1 MGKLLFLL
9 FTVVPVLELWL
20 LVEVGQLMGAGP
32 TIGLVLLTGVIGAA
46 LAKREVLKVIR
57 EWQGAM
63 AEARLPKDGVLS
75 GLLVLVGGVLL
86 VTPGMVTDVLGF
98 SLLLPPTRRA
108 IAAVVRKHL
117 EKKIAQGSVVMT
129 SSYAAGGPGFGGAAG
144 FDGVGFGAQGFGN
157 GFDPRAGAAQG
168 QGDVIDMSAD

>member
-32 TIGLVLLTGVIGAA
+32 TIGLVLLTGLIGAA
-46 LAKREVLKVIR
+46 LAKREGMRVIR

-108 IAAVVRKHL
+108 IAAIVRRHL
-117 EKKIAQGSVVMT
+117 EKKIAEGSVVMT
-129 SSYAAGGPGFGGAAG
+129 SAYAAGSVGFGGPGFGGP
-144 FDGVGFGAQGFGN
+144 GFGPSGFGQ
-157 GFDPRAGAAQG
+157 GAPPTG
-168 QGDVIDMSAD
+168 QVRPASGDVIDMSAD